1 MVYLTLYKHTCSL
14 AFLIGLW
21 FIGGQKEV
29 VFEIKSLYVTYSNL
43 TWSAFPFQLSLLYA
57 MPPVMFS
64 FLSI

>member
-43 TWSAFPFQLSLLYA
+43 KLIFLLPYSLE
-57 MPPVMFS
+57 
-64 FLSI
+64 